1 MADVVIAIVAPI
13 FGVVICGYIAGRVR
27 LLDKAAIRG
36 ISIYVFNL
44 AIPLLLFYA
53 MAKIDLPEV
62 LPWSYLLGY
71 YGCALGFFA
80 LAFTLSGRVFGYRP
94 REAGIFAF
102 GSSYG
107 SFIPLG
113 IPLVL
118 TIFGERA
125 TLPLFML
132 VATQA
137 LVMFPVMTL
146 VQVSGAAHRDQDSRL
161 WSFTRGV
168 IANQYLAGIALGTL
182 VNLMD
187 VSLPVVLVGVLEL
200 FAQSATPCALF
211 ALGAALSQYRV
222 AGSLGASVAIC
233 VMKTVVFPAGV
244 WLVLRFVLEL
254 DPLWLSVAV
263 VLAALPVGINTYLFA
278 ERYSTAVPLAAAST
292 VVSTAVSM
300 ITISLVLLLL
310 GVSG

>member
-1 MADVVIAIVAPI
+1 
-13 FGVVICGYIAGRVR
+13 
-27 LLDKAAIRG
+27 
-36 ISIYVFNL
+36 
-44 AIPLLLFYA
+44 
-53 MAKIDLPEV
+53 MAKIDLPNV

-80 LAFTLSGRVFGYRP
+80 VAFTVSGLVFGYRP

-146 VQVSGAAHRDQDSRL
+146 VQVSGAGRQRSEFASVVVCPGRYCQSVPRRDSTGYVGQPDGL
-161 WSFTRGV
+161 VFT
-168 IANQYLAGIALGTL
+168 Y
-182 VNLMD
+182 
-187 VSLPVVLVGVLEL
+187 VVLVGVLEL

-233 VMKTVVFPAGV
+233 VMKTVVFPSRCLAGSTLCAGV
-244 WLVLRFVLEL
+244 RLV
-254 DPLWLSVAV
+254 VAV
-263 VLAALPVGINTYLFA
+263 GRRGVGGSA
-278 ERYSTAVPLAAAST
+278 GRH
-292 VVSTAVSM
+292 
-300 ITISLVLLLL
+300 
-310 GVSG
+310 